1 MLARFFEFDPLLT
14 LSAMRNVSFVYPGI
28 VSGTTYPDSSSVQ
41 R

>member
-14 LSAMRNVSFVYPGI
+14 LSAMRNVSLVSPGI